1 MASKNDNAQ
10 KPAKPMRLPRS
21 PFLSPARKV
30 GDLALKPLAD
40 ALGERG
46 FAGPEVISQ
55 WESIVGAELAAVT
68 APDRIQWPRH
78 DPLVQSR
85 ADGRDYGATLHLR
98 AQGPGAIEVQHMADL
113 ILERVNQFFGFQ
125 AVTRLRI
132 VQAPVLAP
140 AAEQTSKNRQ
150 RRNSAD
156 AEPLRIEGIANTGL
170 ETALGRLGAAL
181 RGRKS

>member
-46 FAGPEVISQ
+46 FAGPEIISQ
-55 WESIVGAELAAVT
+55 WESIVGAELAAIT

-78 DPLVQSR
+78 DPLVQGR
-85 ADGRDYGATLHLR
+85 ADGRDHGATLHLR

-113 ILERVNQFFGFQ
+113 ILERVNQFLGFQ

-132 VQAPVLAP
+132 MQAPVAGAQLAQS
-140 AAEQTSKNRQ
+140 AENRGLRQ
-150 RRNSAD
+150 AVT
-156 AEPLRIEGIANTGL
+156 AEPSRIEGISDAGL

-181 RGRKS
+181 RGRKG